1 MIEPRR
7 PLHRCPQAGFTL
19 IELLVVMSV
28 IAALA
33 GLSFAVYT
41 GVFKKSEDQK
51 TRMAV
56 DAVVAAIETHR
67 TGAPPLVRLQDDTPR
82 YWWDIDFEPG
92 KTSAANKADVLNKA
106 QQINQ
111 LLIDGDP
118 DFATP
123 GTTLADPTLVPEDYR
138 GLGNMLRLPSE
149 YLNDRGE
156 VVDAWGQPL
165 HIAYDNEL
173 FSTTG
178 YGVWSVGEDGIS
190 DPFNEASGDQ
200 DDDICSW
207 QIGREQ
213 GR

>member
-7 PLHRCPQAGFTL
+7 PSSKPQLAGFTL

-56 DAVVAAIETHR
+56 DAVVAAIESHST
-67 TGAPPLVRLQDDTPR
+67 TASPLVRLQNDTPR

-92 KTSAANKADVLNKA
+92 ETPAANKADVLNKA

-111 LLIDGDP
+111 LIIDGDP
-118 DFATP
+118 EFATP
-123 GTTLADPTLVPEDYR
+123 GTTLADTSLVPDGYR
-138 GLGNMLRLPSE
+138 GLGIMLGLPPE
-149 YLNDRGE
+149 FLNERGE

-165 HIAYDNEL
+165 HIAYDTEL
-173 FSTTG
+173 FGATG

-190 DPFNEASGDQ
+190 DPFNENSGDQ

-207 QIGREQ
+207 HDGREQ